1 LHSQSD
7 ELRVF
12 VLMHTEDDDSVER
25 WVLNRV
31 VHLGQELAWTFETDW
46 KLTVCW
52 FLQWAT
58 PMTFLF
64 WQLGMAMRIWH
75 VATLAIYHD
84 PQTQAGSCL
93 YVKLKKFWQSRSS
106 IHDGVLTFITS

>member
-46 KLTVCW
+46 KLTVC
-52 FLQWAT
+52 
-58 PMTFLF
+58 
-64 WQLGMAMRIWH
+64 
-75 VATLAIYHD
+75 
-84 PQTQAGSCL
+84 
-93 YVKLKKFWQSRSS
+93 
-106 IHDGVLTFITS
+106 